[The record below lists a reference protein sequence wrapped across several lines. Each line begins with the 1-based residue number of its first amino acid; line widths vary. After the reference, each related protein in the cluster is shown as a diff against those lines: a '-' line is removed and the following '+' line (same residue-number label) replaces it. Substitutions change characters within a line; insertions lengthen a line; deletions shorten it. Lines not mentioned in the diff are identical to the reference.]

1 MAVITQSGFRRRM
14 ILEQN
19 SSLRV
24 PYSGG
29 EKHPLFTLLCFK
41 NEGWIQMIQWVDG
54 KTKQVPCQSTATVVP
69 GLTEVKPSFPMLSEC
84 AKASLKV
91 QSSVHGGGGG
101 GAVTYA

>member
-1 MAVITQSGFRRRM
+1 
-14 ILEQN
+14 
-19 SSLRV
+19 
-24 PYSGG
+24 
-29 EKHPLFTLLCFK
+29 
-41 NEGWIQMIQWVDG
+41 MIQWVDG

-101 GAVTYA
+101 GGR

>member
-1 MAVITQSGFRRRM
+1 
-14 ILEQN
+14 
-19 SSLRV
+19 
-24 PYSGG
+24 
-29 EKHPLFTLLCFK
+29 
-41 NEGWIQMIQWVDG
+41 MIQWVDG

-101 GAVTYA
+101 GTIATPN